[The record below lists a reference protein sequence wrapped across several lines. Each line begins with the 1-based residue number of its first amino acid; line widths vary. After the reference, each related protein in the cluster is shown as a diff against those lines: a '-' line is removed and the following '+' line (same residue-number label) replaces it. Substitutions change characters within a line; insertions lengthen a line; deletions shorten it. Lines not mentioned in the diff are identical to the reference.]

1 MGLWSLEIALGQIGQ
16 QRDRRGGVGRGEQA
30 VSGRLPRKWWVG
42 KQATGNGPASRIPSS
57 TPYSGIPSLQ
67 PPDYLSRPR
76 IRRQDSLAP
85 LWPNGDDLSPATI
98 PPPPLCPFP
107 FSPFLSSHTHI
118 YPVSIIVSEPSPI
131 SGFCMTQF
139 AIRLI

>member
-57 TPYSGIPSLQ
+57 TPYSG
-67 PPDYLSRPR
+67 
-76 IRRQDSLAP
+76 
-85 LWPNGDDLSPATI
+85 NTFTPATRLSV
-98 PPPPLCPFP
+98 PSANSEAG
-107 FSPFLSSHTHI
+107 FSR
-118 YPVSIIVSEPSPI
+118 SIVA
-131 SGFCMTQF
+131 Q
-139 AIRLI
+139 R